1 MSAITIAADD
11 VQARTVAETM
21 LGLVADDG
29 HVEVSKAELA
39 RLTGLSV
46 RTVGRARDRLLE
58 AHWISVVREATSNTP
73 MRYDLTD
80 LADVAQAVGLKPRR
94 ETPLEALRRLDQ
106 VMRSRRRQTAAQKR
120 IALARS
126 RARQAQGGK
135 R

>member
-1 MSAITIAADD
+1 MSAIAIAADD

-29 HVEVSKAELA
+29 HVEVAKAELA

-46 RTVGRARDRLLE
+46 RTLHRTLARLRE
-58 AHWISVVREATSNTP
+58 AHWISVVREATPNAP
-73 MRYDLTD
+73 KRYDLTD

-94 ETPLEALRRLDQ
+94 ETPLEALRRLDA
-106 VMRSRRRQTAAQKR
+106 VMKMRKRQTAAQKR

-126 RARQAQGGK
+126 RARRAQEGK